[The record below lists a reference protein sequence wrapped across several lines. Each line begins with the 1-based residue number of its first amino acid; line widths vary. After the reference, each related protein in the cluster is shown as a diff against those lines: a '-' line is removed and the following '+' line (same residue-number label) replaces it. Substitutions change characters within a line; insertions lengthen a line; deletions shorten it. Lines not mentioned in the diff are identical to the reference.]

1 MPPCLHIFYRWR
13 VLTHFT
19 TVTDQQDGKSDEK
32 LNKFSMAELR
42 DLFTFHEEEPCL
54 THTLLECDCSSSRST
69 TARSTRMFG
78 GSNSGIINAQ
88 SKSVAKKE
96 LQEWKHVDVVAEK
109 QRHEQ
114 EEGDSTILPSEDKIL
129 WRTICGEG
137 RSGEYVTPGTPGTPD
152 QDEQVSEV
160 GFVFIKLS
168 AKLLA

>member
-1 MPPCLHIFYRWR
+1 MPPSLHTFYRWF
-13 VLTHFT
+13 VPTHFIT
-19 TVTDQQDGKSDEK
+19 ITDQQDGKSDEK

-69 TARSTRMFG
+69 ITRSTTRSG
-78 GSNSGIINAQ
+78 GSSSGIINAQ
-88 SKSVAKKE
+88 SKSLAKKE
-96 LQEWKHVDVVAEK
+96 LQEWKHIDVVAEQ

-114 EEGDSTILPSEDKIL
+114 EDEGDSTTLPSEDKIL

-137 RSGEYVTPGTPGTPD
+137 RSDEDATPGSPG
-152 QDEQVSEV
+152 QDEQVSEA

-168 AKLLA
+168 AKVLA